1 MMHIRFRRI
10 EKGKELLETANRL
23 YGELADILE
32 NYEGDT
38 TYIKSVVRDMK
49 ELIRAIRDYGK
60 LQ

>member
-1 MMHIRFRRI
+1 MHIRFRRI